1 MKTREPERQA
11 VARCRDAWVHWR
23 AERRACIARGQA
35 EEAAIAEALEV
46 QAKVKLVFFGFLV
59 GGTQSKG
66 FIFCAIQDALCSLFY
81 RSSLFFALKI
91 G

>member
-11 VARCRDAWVHWR
+11 VARCRDAWIHWR

-46 QAKVKLVFFGFLV
+46 QAKRAYNA
-59 GGTQSKG
+59 
-66 FIFCAIQDALCSLFY
+66 AITRLCGWT
-81 RSSLFFALKI
+81 A
-91 G
+91 